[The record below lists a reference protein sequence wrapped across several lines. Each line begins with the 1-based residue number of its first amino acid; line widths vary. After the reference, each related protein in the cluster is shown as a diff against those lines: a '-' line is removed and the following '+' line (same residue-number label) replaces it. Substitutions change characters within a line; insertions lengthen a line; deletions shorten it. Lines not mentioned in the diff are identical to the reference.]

1 MKLKKNIAVSESGLL
16 FNPVTGESF
25 SVNPIGIEVLGMI
38 REGKGQEEICAV
50 LTERYTADKI
60 TIERDY
66 HDFIDL
72 LAHHHLLERH
82 EDE

>member
-1 MKLKKNIAVSESGLL
+1 MKLRKNIAVSESGLL
-16 FNPVTGESF
+16 FNPVSGESF
-25 SVNPIGIEVLGMI
+25 SVNPIGIDVLAMI
-38 REGKGQEEICAV
+38 REGKVQEEICAL

-72 LAHHHLLERH
+72 LAHYHLLERH
-82 EDE
+82 EEE